1 MTLECAGLSETLFE
15 SELFGHVK
23 GAFTGANYTRQGLAE
38 AADGGTLFLDEIG
51 DVPYALQV
59 KLLRLIETGTYR
71 PVGSTQVRKS
81 DFRLV
86 CATHRNLEQ
95 MVEEGAFRQ
104 DLYYRI
110 NVFPIRLPSLT
121 ERTEDMP
128 LLARAILRDNKEQQ
142 SKTFHL
148 TESALAVLKAHR
160 YRGNIRE
167 LRNILSRAMVLANTN
182 VIDQAVIRQSLGGE
196 KVAPVRQNLSLKD
209 VELRYLQ
216 QLMETHKGDREI
228 VAGIAGISVRSLY
241 RKLQQSDEPDPR
253 D

>member
-1 MTLECAGLSETLFE
+1 
-15 SELFGHVK
+15 
-23 GAFTGANYTRQGLAE
+23 
-38 AADGGTLFLDEIG
+38 
-51 DVPYALQV
+51 
-59 KLLRLIETGTYR
+59 
-71 PVGSTQVRKS
+71 
-81 DFRLV
+81 
-86 CATHRNLEQ
+86 

-110 NVFPIRLPSLT
+110 NVFPIRLPSLA